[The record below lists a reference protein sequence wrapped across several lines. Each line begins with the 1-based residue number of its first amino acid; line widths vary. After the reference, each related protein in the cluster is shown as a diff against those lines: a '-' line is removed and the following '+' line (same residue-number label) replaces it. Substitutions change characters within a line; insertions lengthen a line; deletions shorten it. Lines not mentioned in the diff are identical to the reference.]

1 MAIWTWADPRLW
13 PEEQG
18 EKEIPGGREAI
29 SQPSSEL
36 GHIPSISS
44 LFLCSSSYRCGSHL
58 LFSGR
63 ANRCFANPPWRGKI
77 IPTRQRLNKV
87 KEWLGLCGTGKTIVA
102 GEKPQHRAPAWS
114 IPSLVEAGRLAG
126 VAGDGHFPFEENG
139 KLSLTQKSPRQGFLL
154 GLFALS
160 LALQVAWCC
169 RINPLS
175 SLCLSFSLCVMGII
189 IFTHLHK
196 AVWGLWMEGLYK
208 SWKWRLSVTLLLS
221 LETPHK
227 PAW

>member
-36 GHIPSISS
+36 VHIPSISS

-58 LFSGR
+58 LFGGR

-114 IPSLVEAGRLAG
+114 IPCLWWRQAGWLGWLEMATSLLRKTGNSHLPRNPPDKDFCLA
-126 VAGDGHFPFEENG
+126 
-139 KLSLTQKSPRQGFLL
+139 
-154 GLFALS
+154 
-160 LALQVAWCC
+160 C
-169 RINPLS
+169 
-175 SLCLSFSLCVMGII
+175 
-189 IFTHLHK
+189 
-196 AVWGLWMEGLYK
+196 
-208 SWKWRLSVTLLLS
+208 LLS
-221 LETPHK
+221 PLLSKLLDAVE
-227 PAW
+227 